1 MAGFYVMIIIVRYG
15 HSGQVL
21 LLDVWMLNI
30 NQIQTLILESLIAHI
45 SCIGVLLM
53 HRTIIDSGMRVDLV
67 LGAGGL

>member
-1 MAGFYVMIIIVRYG
+1 MAGFCVMIIIVRYG

-45 SCIGVLLM
+45 SYIGVLLM
-53 HRTIIDSGMRVDLV
+53 HQAISDSM
-67 LGAGGL
+67 